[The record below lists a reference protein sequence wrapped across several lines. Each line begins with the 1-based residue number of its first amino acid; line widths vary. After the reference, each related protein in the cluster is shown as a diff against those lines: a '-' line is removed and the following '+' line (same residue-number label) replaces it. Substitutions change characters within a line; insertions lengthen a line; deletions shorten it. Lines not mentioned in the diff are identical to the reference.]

1 MDTTPGSISA
11 ELGSDLW
18 QSIAHAIP
26 DRLLLVDREGKIVY
40 ANRARA
46 GGSASGLLGR
56 NALDYVPPGSRVE
69 LEESLRQIF
78 EGGAARSREQRVI
91 YADGAEAWYATHT
104 GPVMVGDQ
112 VVAAVIVARDITDIK
127 RAQFAL
133 AESEAR
139 YRTLVEYAPE
149 AIVMFDVDS
158 CNFVEVNENACTLF
172 GLTRDELLAANP
184 FTMNPALQPDG
195 RRSDEVAW
203 EHIAAALAGE
213 VPCFEWLYRRSDGA
227 EIYCEIRLVQMPS
240 LERRL
245 IRGSVTDVT
254 QHHKLEQQI
263 RQWQRMD
270 ALGQLAGGI
279 AHDFNNVLT
288 TILASADLLTTDL
301 KEEEPR
307 ADAQA
312 IVTAARHG
320 AALVSQLLTFARRQ
334 TTVVSEALDMNDVA
348 REMATITRRL
358 LGPDITLI
366 LELKSAEALARVD
379 RSNAEQVVMN
389 LLMNARDAITG
400 SGSIY
405 LTVAANR
412 GGSRY
417 TMLRVR
423 DTGSGM
429 TPEVQQRMFEPFF
442 TTKGGKGTGLGLST
456 VYGIVTQAGGTL
468 DVKTAVGVGTTIDV
482 LLPGE

>member
-1 MDTTPGSISA
+1 MLATIIGVPVTDIRPGSMPA
-11 ELGSDLW
+11 EFGPDLW

-26 DRLLLVDREGKIVY
+26 DMLLLVDRGGKILF

-46 GGSASGLLGR
+46 GKAASGLLGR
-56 NALDYVPPGSRVE
+56 NALDYVPPGSRSE
-69 LEESLRQIF
+69 LEESLRQVF
-78 EGGAARSREQRVI
+78 NGGDARSREQRVI
-91 YADGAEAWYATHT
+91 YSDGTEAWYTMHT
-104 GPVMVGDQ
+104 GPVVIDDE
-112 VVAAVIVARDITDIK
+112 VVAAVIVARDIT
-127 RAQFAL
+127 
-133 AESEAR
+133 
-139 YRTLVEYAPE
+139 
-149 AIVMFDVDS
+149 
-158 CNFVEVNENACTLF
+158 
-172 GLTRDELLAANP
+172 
-184 FTMNPALQPDG
+184 
-195 RRSDEVAW
+195 
-203 EHIAAALAGE
+203 
-213 VPCFEWLYRRSDGA
+213 
-227 EIYCEIRLVQMPS
+227 
-240 LERRL
+240 
-245 IRGSVTDVT
+245 
-254 QHHKLEQQI
+254 QHRKLEQQI

-270 ALGQLAGGI
+270 ALGQFAGGI

-301 KEEEPR
+301 KEEEPK
-307 ADAQA
+307 ADARA
-312 IVTAARHG
+312 IVTAARQG

-366 LELKSAEALARVD
+366 LELKSAEALARID

-417 TMLRVR
+417 TLLRVR

-468 DVKTAVGVGTTIDV
+468 DVQSAVGFGTTIDV